1 VKQQGMVHIVG
12 VDLECGSKKIVIPEA
27 AVTNCAAIIGTNR
40 FLQVLTETVKIPDG
54 CELVEIS
61 PLDTAL
67 AALSTHHENGRDT
80 VILASGDPLFYGIG
94 RKITNL
100 LGTRYTRFY
109 PALSSM
115 QLAFSRLGIPWD
127 DARLLSLHG
136 RTERNY
142 LGKILSSTKTALLT
156 DGHHRAQVIAQEMCE
171 FLGVDQYR
179 FTLHVVENIG
189 GEGERIFSGSPEEAA
204 QHNFASLSVVI
215 VVKNSGM
222 DVSMCVP
229 ASRYPY
235 GFGLTEQDI
244 EHSRG
249 LITKHEIRAAALH
262 LLQVPSNS
270 ILWDVGAGSGSVG
283 LEAARMHRD
292 ALVYAVE
299 KNDEQHRNILANKKK
314 FDLVNL
320 KLVQGAAPSALNDL
334 PAPDR
339 VFIGGSGG
347 NLSDIIRFCNEELPE
362 QGVMIVTAV
371 LEKTRQLAPQIMYDC
386 GLQVELHT
394 IAVTRQKYPET
405 SETPLNPITII
416 VGRKQPIKE

>member
-1 VKQQGMVHIVG
+1 MVHIVG
-12 VDLECGSKKIVIPEA
+12 VDLACGSKKIQIPEA
-27 AVTNCAAIIGTNR
+27 AGTNCAAIIGTNR
-40 FLQVLTETVKIPDG
+40 FLQVVAETANIPDG
-54 CELVEIS
+54 CELVPIS

-67 AALSTHHENGRDT
+67 NALSSHHESGRGT
-80 VILASGDPLFYGIG
+80 VLLASGDPLFYGIG
-94 RKITNL
+94 RKITRL
-100 LGTRYTRFY
+100 LGNQYTRFY
-109 PALSSM
+109 PAVSSM

-127 DARLLSLHG
+127 DAQLLSLHG

-142 LGKILSSTKTALLT
+142 LGKILSSAKTALLT
-156 DGHHRAQVIAQEMCE
+156 DGHHRAEVIAQRMCS
-171 FLGVDQYR
+171 FLGPDQYR

-189 GEGERIFSGSPEEAA
+189 LEGERIFSGSLEEAA
-204 QHNFASLSVVI
+204 RQKFASLSVVI
-215 VVKNSGM
+215 VVKNSRT
-222 DVSMCVP
+222 DDSNSMS
-229 ASRYPY
+229 AGSYPY
-235 GFGLTEQDI
+235 GFGLREQDI

-249 LITKHEIRAAALH
+249 LITKHEIRAAAIH

-292 ALVYAVE
+292 ALVFAIE
-299 KNDEQHRNILANKKK
+299 KNDEQHSNILANKDK

-320 KLVQGAAPSALNDL
+320 KLVQGAAPSALNGL

-347 NLSDIIRFCNEELPE
+347 NLSDIIHFCNEALTEP
-362 QGVMIVTAV
+362 GVMIVTAV

-386 GLQVELHT
+386 GLEVEMHT

-405 SETPLNPITII
+405 RETPLNPITII
-416 VGRKQPIKE
+416 VGRKQAIKE